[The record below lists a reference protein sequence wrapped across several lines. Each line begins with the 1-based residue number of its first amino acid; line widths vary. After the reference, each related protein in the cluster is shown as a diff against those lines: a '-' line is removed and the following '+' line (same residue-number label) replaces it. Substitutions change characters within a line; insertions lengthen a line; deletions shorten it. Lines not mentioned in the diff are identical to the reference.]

1 MKPCAGGC
9 GASVSE
15 ACDFCAR
22 CVRGME
28 RDVRRLQGLDPGKLV
43 ILADIFSTCGADTL
57 VRLMVSVLPFDDTR
71 PTRAELDRLT
81 DE

>member
-1 MKPCAGGC
+1 MTPCAGVC
-9 GASVSE
+9 GASVSD

-28 RDVRRLQGLDPGKLV
+28 RDVRRLQGLAPGQLV

-57 VRLMVSVLPFDDTR
+57 TRLMISVLPFDNT
-71 PTRAELDRLT
+71 PMPLAEMDRLT